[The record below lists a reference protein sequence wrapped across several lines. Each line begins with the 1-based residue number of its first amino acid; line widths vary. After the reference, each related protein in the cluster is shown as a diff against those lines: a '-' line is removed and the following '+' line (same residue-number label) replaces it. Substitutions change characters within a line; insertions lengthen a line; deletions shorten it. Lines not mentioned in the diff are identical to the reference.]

1 MELTREVLEAVRNDR
16 CDMPLCSDCIFSMP
30 KGHPDARLVS
40 KLEDVWCSH
49 PGLITVATFAL
60 ALMDERD
67 RLRMQV
73 RAAEDVI
80 AKASA
85 AISGETDE
93 GLYALTSIQAW
104 QITPTDMYY
113 RDEAE
118 MEAAH
123 AEADQ

>member
-1 MELTREVLEAVRNDR
+1 MMELTREVLEAVRNDR

-40 KLEDVWCSH
+40 KFEDVWCSH

-67 RLRMQV
+67 RYREALELIDRTT
-73 RAAEDVI
+73 RDYGIGIGATCNNAAH
-80 AKASA
+80 
-85 AISGETDE
+85 
-93 GLYALTSIQAW
+93 YALEPVQ
-104 QITPTDMYY
+104 
-113 RDEAE
+113 REAV
-118 MEAAH
+118 H